1 MKNWSGIF
9 DLLNPDNTMTFN
21 RLIAH
26 SIGAVETIIYFALI
40 SKCRYWEINNQL
52 LDGEWFYSTT
62 YDLQES
68 TTFSEYQQKKAINKL
83 EKLDLIRCTTKGIPA
98 KRCFVINDDL
108 NLLYSIIED
117 GRKISEQLHEK
128 SLEKNHKKSVQRKQ
142 KSEQVHVHNL
152 FTSTPKNSVE
162 SSSEVFLN
170 KSVGAINNSFTSVPE
185 NTEKSSSKETAEQAF
200 IHKLF
205 TCVPE
210 NTEKSSSEE
219 TAEQAPEKLQNRFPR
234 NFGTGSSVFKEQYLL
249 DNLNKNNLNEN
260 NLSYPINQSKDNFK
274 DLSNSSEKETIDKID
289 MDRYTKYKELIY
301 SNIDYEDLIAQNES
315 DRNKIDEIVENMLD
329 MLCCTAPSMK
339 ISGNEISTEVVHSR
353 VLKIE
358 SSHID
363 YILICLKRNTTKVRN
378 IKAYLRAVIY
388 NAPSTMDIFLDADI
402 NNALFSPKLE

>member
-52 LDGEWFYSTT
+52 VEGEWFYSTT

-83 EKLDLIRCTTKGIPA
+83 EKLELIRCTTKGMPA

-128 SLEKNHKKSVQRKQ
+128 SLEKNHQKSTQRKL
-142 KSEQVHVHNL
+142 KSESL
-152 FTSTPKNSVE
+152 KNPE
-162 SSSEVFLN
+162 KRSSEVFLN
-170 KSVGAINNSFTSVPE
+170 KSVGVNNTLLTSTPENSVKSCSEKNAEQVLSHNLFTSSLI
-185 NTEKSSSKETAEQAF
+185 NYEKSSSKETSEQVPKKLE
-200 IHKLF
+200 HKF
-205 TCVPE
+205 QSNCRT
-210 NTEKSSSEE
+210 SSIVS
-219 TAEQAPEKLQNRFPR
+219 Q
-234 NFGTGSSVFKEQYLL
+234 GQYLL

-274 DLSNSSEKETIDKID
+274 DLSNSSEMEVIDKID
-289 MDRYTKYKELIY
+289 TDRYKQYKELIY
-301 SNIDYEDLIAQNES
+301 SNIDYGELIAQNES
-315 DRNKIDEIVENMLD
+315 ERNKIDEIVENMLE
-329 MLCCTAPSMK
+329 MLCCTAPSIK

>member
-52 LDGEWFYSTT
+52 VDGEWFYSTT

-128 SLEKNHKKSVQRKQ
+128 ALEKNHQKSAQRKLKSELSKNPEKRSSEVFLDKSV
-142 KSEQVHVHNL
+142 SVIN
-152 FTSTPKNSVE
+152 TSLTSVSQNSVE
-162 SSSEVFLN
+162 SSSEKNAEQVLGHNLFIFPQ
-170 KSVGAINNSFTSVPE
+170 INCG
-185 NTEKSSSKETAEQAF
+185 KSSSKETSEQ
-200 IHKLF
+200 
-205 TCVPE
+205 VPKKIE
-210 NTEKSSSEE
+210 H
-219 TAEQAPEKLQNRFPR
+219 QLQSNCRTSPAVSQ
-234 NFGTGSSVFKEQYLL
+234 GHTY
-249 DNLNKNNLNEN
+249 NLNKNNLNEN

-315 DRNKIDEIVENMLD
+315 DRNKIDEIVENMLE
-329 MLCCTAPSMK
+329 MLCNTAPSIK
-339 ISGNEISTEVVHSR
+339 IGGNDVPTEVVHSR
-353 VLKIE
+353 MLKID
-358 SSHID
+358 SSHIE
-363 YILICLKRNTTKVRN
+363 YILLCLRRNTTKVRN

-388 NAPSTMDIFLDADI
+388 NAPSTMDSFYDAEV
-402 NNALFSPKLE
+402 NNYLSSPKLE

>member
-52 LDGEWFYSTT
+52 VDGEWFYSTT

-142 KSEQVHVHNL
+142 KSEQVHVHSS

-170 KSVGAINNSFTSVPE
+170 KSVGAINNSFTSAPE
-185 NTEKSSSKETAEQAF
+185 NTEKSSSK
-200 IHKLF
+200 
-205 TCVPE
+205 
-210 NTEKSSSEE
+210 E

-315 DRNKIDEIVENMLD
+315 DRNKIDEIVENMLE

>member
-52 LDGEWFYSTT
+52 VDGEWFYSTT

-117 GRKISEQLHEK
+117 GRKISEQL
-128 SLEKNHKKSVQRKQ
+128 L
-142 KSEQVHVHNL
+142 
-152 FTSTPKNSVE
+152 
-162 SSSEVFLN
+162 
-170 KSVGAINNSFTSVPE
+170 
-185 NTEKSSSKETAEQAF
+185 
-200 IHKLF
+200 
-205 TCVPE
+205 
-210 NTEKSSSEE
+210 
-219 TAEQAPEKLQNRFPR
+219 
-234 NFGTGSSVFKEQYLL
+234 
-249 DNLNKNNLNEN
+249 
-260 NLSYPINQSKDNFK
+260 
-274 DLSNSSEKETIDKID
+274 
-289 MDRYTKYKELIY
+289 
-301 SNIDYEDLIAQNES
+301 
-315 DRNKIDEIVENMLD
+315 
-329 MLCCTAPSMK
+329 
-339 ISGNEISTEVVHSR
+339 VHSR

-388 NAPSTMDIFLDADI
+388 NAPSTMDSFYDAEV
-402 NNALFSPKLE
+402 NNYLSSPKLE

>member
-9 DLLNPDNTMTFN
+9 DILNPDNTMTFN

-40 SKCRYWEINNQL
+40 SKCRYWEQKNQL
-52 LDGEWFYSTT
+52 IDDEWFFSTVC
-62 YDLQES
+62 DLQES
-68 TTFSEYQQKKAINKL
+68 TTFGRHQQKKAIDKL
-83 EKLDLIRCTTKGIPA
+83 IDLGLIKSETKGIPA
-98 KRCFVINDDL
+98 KRCFMIVDDS

-117 GRKISEQLHEK
+117 GKRISDKIHEQNEK
-128 SLEKNHKKSVQRKQ
+128 ENIKKQAQRKGMSVSEIESSHFCKNYNDVQ
-142 KSEQVHVHNL
+142 KI
-152 FTSTPKNSVE
+152 FTTHAESNVKSSTLKIDGQESVNSLLIKKPINSVE
-162 SSSEVFLN
+162 SSPSKIDGQDRHFSAD
-170 KSVGAINNSFTSVPE
+170 KSVETWQTCTPKKAVSPNN
-185 NTEKSSSKETAEQAF
+185 
-200 IHKLF
+200 
-205 TCVPE
+205 
-210 NTEKSSSEE
+210 
-219 TAEQAPEKLQNRFPR
+219 
-234 NFGTGSSVFKEQYLL
+234 
-249 DNLNKNNLNEN
+249 NLNENNLNEN

-315 DRNKIDEIVENMLD
+315 DRNKIDEIVENMLE

>member
-52 LDGEWFYSTT
+52 VDGEWFYSTT

-128 SLEKNHKKSVQRKQ
+128 ALEKNHQKSAQRKLKSELSKNPEKRSSEVFLDKSV
-142 KSEQVHVHNL
+142 SVIN
-152 FTSTPKNSVE
+152 TSLTSVSQNSVE
-162 SSSEVFLN
+162 SSSEKNAEQVLGHNLFIFPQ
-170 KSVGAINNSFTSVPE
+170 INCG
-185 NTEKSSSKETAEQAF
+185 KSSSKETSEQ
-200 IHKLF
+200 
-205 TCVPE
+205 VPKKIE
-210 NTEKSSSEE
+210 H
-219 TAEQAPEKLQNRFPR
+219 QLQSNCRTSPAVSQ
-234 NFGTGSSVFKEQYLL
+234 GHTY
-249 DNLNKNNLNEN
+249 NLNKNNLNEN

-289 MDRYTKYKELIY
+289 MDRYTKYKA
-301 SNIDYEDLIAQNES
+301 NIADFRRTAAKYDIQYALSKCPDKSAYYVMFSSSKAQNIEKAF
-315 DRNKIDEIVENMLD
+315 REY
-329 MLCCTAPSMK
+329 A
-339 ISGNEISTEVVHSR
+339 SG
-353 VLKIE
+353 
-358 SSHID
+358 
-363 YILICLKRNTTKVRN
+363 KVRN
-378 IKAYLRAVIY
+378 SDKQ
-388 NAPSTMDIFLDADI
+388 
-402 NNALFSPKLE
+402 LFSRESQKQFREKAAELSKQNQLSGQQRTQKKEKVIER

>member
-52 LDGEWFYSTT
+52 VDGEWFYSTT

-142 KSEQVHVHNL
+142 KSEQVHVHSL

-170 KSVGAINNSFTSVPE
+170 KSVGAINNSFTSAPE
-185 NTEKSSSKETAEQAF
+185 NTEKSSSK
-200 IHKLF
+200 
-205 TCVPE
+205 
-210 NTEKSSSEE
+210 E

-315 DRNKIDEIVENMLD
+315 DRNKIDEIVENMLE

>member
-52 LDGEWFYSTT
+52 VDGEWFYSTT

-83 EKLDLIRCTTKGIPA
+83 EKLELIKCTTKGMTA

-128 SLEKNHKKSVQRKQ
+128 SLEKNHQKSTQRKL
-142 KSEQVHVHNL
+142 KSETL
-152 FTSTPKNSVE
+152 KNPE
-162 SSSEVFLN
+162 KRSSEVFLN
-170 KSVGAINNSFTSVPE
+170 KSVGVNNTLLTSTPENSVESCSEKNAEQVLGHSLFTSSLI
-185 NTEKSSSKETAEQAF
+185 NCEKSSSKETSEQVPKKLE
-200 IHKLF
+200 HKF
-205 TCVPE
+205 QSNFRT
-210 NTEKSSSEE
+210 SSAVS
-219 TAEQAPEKLQNRFPR
+219 QR
-234 NFGTGSSVFKEQYLL
+234 QYLL

-289 MDRYTKYKELIY
+289 MDRHTKYKKLIY
-301 SNIDYEDLIAQNES
+301 SNIDYEDLIAQNEAE
-315 DRNKIDEIVENMLD
+315 RNKIDEIVENMLE
-329 MLCCTAPSMK
+329 MLCCTAPSIK
-339 ISGNEISTEVVHSR
+339 ISGNDVSTKVVHSR
-353 VLKIE
+353 LLKIE